1 MNALTSIGRGVRRDL
16 APVAILALM
25 VAAMALIPAVSSYQ
39 VRVNNIYDVF
49 QNFASLGLVA
59 LALGTTIIAGEFDLS
74 VTSMYLLGGMVAV
87 LTGASS
93 PVAGVFC
100 ALAVA
105 VAAGA
110 IQGGLVAGLRLNSMP
125 VTLGG
130 YLILLGITYII
141 GNDKTVTY
149 ANYSVGLRLDQPIL
163 SVFSIRSLVALGI
176 FVLAAVILDFTRL
189 GRDVRAVGG
198 DRRAS
203 RIAGVRVARIL
214 VGVFVAAA
222 LMTSLS
228 GAMLGYSLATASPTI
243 ALDQLTFAATAA
255 LLGGVALTGGRGSP
269 LGIAAGVLALS
280 ILQELL
286 GIVAAATYVQNL
298 VTGALLVVVAR
309 SWRPDAFARW
319 LRERLSLRATSARP
333 EPPPAAPRPR
343 SGELADPTVHELK
356 DP

>member
-1 MNALTSIGRGVRRDL
+1 MMLVAPVRRGLERNL
-16 APVAILALM
+16 APFAIF
-25 VAAMALIPAVSSYQ
+25 AAMALAMAVLPAVSHYQ
-39 VRVNNIYDVF
+39 VSASNVYDVL

-59 LALGTTIIAGEFDLS
+59 LALGTTMIAGEFDLS

-87 LTGASS
+87 LTGGTS

-105 VAAGA
+105 VAAGG
-110 IQGGLVAGLRLNSMP
+110 IQGTVVAGLRLNSMP

-130 YLILLGITYII
+130 YLILLGITYIL
-141 GNDKTVTY
+141 GHDQTVTY

-163 SVFSIRSLVALGI
+163 TIFSLRSFVALGI
-176 FVLAAVILDFTRL
+176 FGVAAVVMEFTRV

-203 RIAGVRVARIL
+203 RIAGVRVGRVI
-214 VGVFVAAA
+214 VGVFVTSAV
-222 LMTSLS
+222 MTALS
-228 GAMLGYSLATASPTI
+228 GSLLGYSLATASPTI

-255 LLGGVALTGGRGSP
+255 LLGGVSLAGGRGTP

-286 GIVAAATYVQNL
+286 GIVAAATYVQSL
-298 VTGALLVVVAR
+298 VTGGLLIAVASSAGIKR
-309 SWRPDAFARW
+309 LTPW
-319 LRERLSLRATSARP
+319 LRRASA
-333 EPPPAAPRPR
+333 AAA
-343 SGELADPTVHELK
+343 SGESAAQLPSNGAPHTPPGDSTVHQVK
-356 DP
+356 GT

>member
-141 GNDKTVTY
+141 GNDRTVTY
-149 ANYSVGLRLDQPIL
+149 SNYSVGLQLDQPIL
-163 SVFSIRSLVALGI
+163 TIFSIRSIVSLGIFALVAL
-176 FVLAAVILDFTRL
+176 AMATTRI

-203 RIAGVRVARIL
+203 RTAGVPVGRIL

-228 GAMLGYSLATASPTI
+228 GSLLGYSLATASPTI

-255 LLGGVALTGGRGSP
+255 LLGGVSLAGGRGSP
-269 LGIAAGVLALS
+269 AGIAAGVLALS

-286 GIVAAATYVQNL
+286 GIVAAATYVQSL
-298 VTGALLVVVAR
+298 VTGGLLIAVAR
-309 SWRPDAFARW
+309 STGLRGFGPW
-319 LRERLSLRATSARP
+319 LRSTASLR
-333 EPPPAAPRPR
+333 PPADRGVPPLGPGPGATT
-343 SGELADPTVHELK
+343 DPAVHELGGT
-356 DP
+356 